1 MTFTICTPQGVENLI
16 LPHTLYSKTRRK
28 LGKLKKFFHFCRE
41 IHDTLMEKSERIIEE
56 ALRLFMKYGIR
67 NITMDELAK
76 HLGISKRT
84 IYERFKDKDSLL
96 LLCIKSLSADQK
108 SRINR
113 IIKESSHV
121 IDSIYRII
129 GEKSAMMRNL
139 NPLFMEDMRKFHP
152 AIFKLIHQRDELE
165 DISLTEQLL
174 IKGKEE
180 GIFLPEINTSLVTR
194 FMREMFRLFGD
205 NEVFPF
211 EQYDRTEM
219 FDNIFMT
226 FIRGLCTAN
235 GIEILECY
243 KHANHTQTPE
253 L

>member
-1 MTFTICTPQGVENLI
+1 MKTWKTKKVFTF
-16 LPHTLYSKTRRK
+16 LPAET
-28 LGKLKKFFHFCRE
+28 E
-41 IHDTLMEKSERIIEE
+41 PLMEKSERIVEE

-67 NITMDELAK
+67 NITMDDLAK

-84 IYERFKDKDSLL
+84 IYERFKDKNSLL
-96 LLCIKSLSADQK
+96 LQCIESFSAEQQ
-108 SRINR
+108 SRIDQ
-113 IIKESSHV
+113 IIKESAHV

-129 GEKSAMMRNL
+129 GQKSALMRNL

-152 AIFKLIHQRDELE
+152 AIFKMIHKRDEQE
-165 DISLTEQLL
+165 DTSLTEQLL
-174 IKGKEE
+174 IKGKKE

-211 EQYDRTEM
+211 DQYDRKEM

-226 FIRGLCTAN
+226 FIRGLCTSK
-235 GIEILECY
+235 GLKILESY
-243 KHANHTQTPE
+243 SFTSQEQT
-253 L
+253 LDQ